1 MLMGAMISFDLGGP
15 VNKIAMA
22 TAVMFLSGTPGT
34 TMYDPRVN
42 GIAAVSV
49 SVPPMVLVTTM
60 GLGKVFGFELSE
72 DDKGAAT
79 SAGIMGFFGITEGAI
94 PFAAKSPKLYIP
106 SFMFAGMVGGII
118 ASFTGVGN
126 NVAM

>member
-1 MLMGAMISFDLGGP
+1 MLMGAMICFDLGGP
-15 VNKIAMA
+15 VNKVAMA
-22 TAVMFLSGTPGT
+22 VAVMFLSGS
-34 TMYDPRVN
+34 MYDPRIN

-60 GLGKVFGFELSE
+60 GMTRLFGMKFDEN
-72 DDKGAAT
+72 DQAAAT

-94 PFAAKSPKLYIP
+94 PFAAKQPKLYIP
-106 SFMFAGMVGGII
+106 SFMLAGMVGGILM
-118 ASFTGVGN
+118 SFTGVGN